1 MICERGQLPVRLR
14 YTNTRGQG
22 SWNVLIKYLRALRGE
37 MILSLCARQV
47 PLISRS
53 QLRVP
58 RSAFGVFR
66 SAFIVPRRSAFPF
79 VVLVAKQV
87 RYPHPKQ
94 QRGPVCVALQLV
106 CNVAPVGCG
115 TVSTWQ
121 TSCPRYE
128 TLGAWLPPRSLRL
141 CASMT
146 SRIQRSEIRDPRS
159 EFFVPRSSFRDPRFP
174 SCSSCPSW

>member
-1 MICERGQLPVRLR
+1 MICERGQLPIRLR
-14 YTNTRGQG
+14 CTNTRGQG
-22 SWNVLIKYLRALRGE
+22 SWNVLIRYLRGE

-53 QLRVP
+53 QFRV
-58 RSAFGVFR
+58 
-66 SAFIVPRRSAFPF
+66 RRSLFRAHRSEEIRISLRGPRGKTSP
-79 VVLVAKQV
+79 LT
-87 RYPHPKQ
+87 HPKQ
-94 QRGPVCVALQLV
+94 QGGPVCVAVQLV

-159 EFFVPRSSFRDPRFP
+159 KFFVPRSSFRDPCFP